1 MCDGRFELGLA
12 LIPNTIKTRHAS
24 AQDINGLHLFG
35 SPSGFIAMYFF
46 WPLVLCLLLFA
57 FFLFKKNIF
66 MKLMSYR
73 FISDTS
79 KIVYGCFIH

>member
-12 LIPNTIKTRHAS
+12 LIQNTIKTRHAS

-46 WPLVLCLLLFA
+46 LATCPVLA
-57 FFLFKKNIF
+57 FVCVFSF
-66 MKLMSYR
+66 
-73 FISDTS
+73 
-79 KIVYGCFIH
+79 